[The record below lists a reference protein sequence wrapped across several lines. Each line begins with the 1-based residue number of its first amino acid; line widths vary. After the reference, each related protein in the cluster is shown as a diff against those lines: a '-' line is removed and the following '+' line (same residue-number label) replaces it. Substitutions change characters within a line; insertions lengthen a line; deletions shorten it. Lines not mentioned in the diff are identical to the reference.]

1 MTEAQIAE
9 QVRRFPPLRL
19 HRPDGKEQLLVAQTG
34 DTLIHLE
41 LENDRLRSYQ
51 LSWTSGFTRQSYA
64 LKTDVCSAQQLVELH
79 VLGDPKDHRARVLL
93 DGEKVGE
100 LSKQGTFILDVPLG
114 RHSLTIELPD
124 SRSWSTELRYDES
137 SSGYDRLP
145 IPDDAFGASGAGPS
159 R

>member
-1 MTEAQIAE
+1 
-9 QVRRFPPLRL
+9 
-19 HRPDGKEQLLVAQTG
+19 VAQTG

-51 LSWTSGFTRQSYA
+51 VSWTSGFTKQSSK
-64 LKTDVCSAQQLVELH
+64 LKTDLCSGEKLVEVYIVNGYRH
-79 VLGDPKDHRARVLL
+79 AGAAVLL

-145 IPDDAFGASGAGPS
+145 IPDDAFGASGADPS